1 MSTIVAKQTLIQ
13 QYAAQA
19 IGQTFTAVSLHVHQ
33 QGQPPLTWAGGQ
45 VNPEAGPWPATN
57 DTVFDLASLTKL
69 FVTTA
74 LLRLLAAQNLSV
86 DEKVAAF
93 LPEFS
98 GPRPLAPYEDPLH
111 PGQMITIQK
120 EGGPIDASTITLR
133 QVLSHSAGLPA
144 WRPLYRMPADQ
155 RREAVLHT
163 ALAYFPGRRVVY
175 SDIGFILLGWVV
187 EALSGQ
193 PLADALRTWVAEPL
207 GLPSVHYRAA
217 QPPPPA
223 VQQGTAAT
231 EVCPWRGRRI
241 WGEVHDE
248 NAWSLRGVSG
258 HAGLFA
264 TAADV
269 AGLGRAWLEALQG
282 HPKHRSWAA
291 LAREAVRLQAQE
303 GDTRRGL
310 GWALW
315 SSAPTSI
322 SRPLSPSSFGH
333 TGFTGTSLYIDPP
346 RGLVVAALTN
356 RVYFGRAPEPICR
369 WRQGFH
375 ALLAGL
381 FPLPEGAA

>member
-1 MSTIVAKQTLIQ
+1 M
-13 QYAAQA
+13 
-19 IGQTFTAVSLHVHQ
+19 
-33 QGQPPLTWAGGQ
+33 
-45 VNPEAGPWPATN
+45 
-57 DTVFDLASLTKL
+57 
-69 FVTTA
+69 
-74 LLRLLAAQNLSV
+74 
-86 DEKVAAF
+86 
-93 LPEFS
+93 
-98 GPRPLAPYEDPLH
+98 
-111 PGQMITIQK
+111 
-120 EGGPIDASTITLR
+120 
-133 QVLSHSAGLPA
+133 
-144 WRPLYRMPADQ
+144 
-155 RREAVLHT
+155 
-163 ALAYFPGRRVVY
+163 
-175 SDIGFILLGWVV
+175 
-187 EALSGQ
+187 
-193 PLADALRTWVAEPL
+193 
-207 GLPSVHYRAA
+207 
-217 QPPPPA
+217 
-223 VQQGTAAT
+223 
-231 EVCPWRGRRI
+231 
-241 WGEVHDE
+241 HDE

-381 FPLPEGAA
+381 FPLLEGAA